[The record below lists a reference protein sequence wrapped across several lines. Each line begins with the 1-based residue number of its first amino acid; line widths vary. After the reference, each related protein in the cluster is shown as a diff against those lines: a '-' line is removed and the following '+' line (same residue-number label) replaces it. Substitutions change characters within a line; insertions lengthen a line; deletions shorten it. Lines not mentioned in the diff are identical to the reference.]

1 MEEET
6 IMHESLE
13 IRQDNLNKS
22 QRIESNI
29 PKNSITEAILNN
41 YEIDYAKMEKLKE
54 ENDRLKSNNLDLKM
68 QVIEL
73 REKLLKILEIV
84 NKK

>member
-1 MEEET
+1 ME
-6 IMHESLE
+6 SA
-13 IRQDNLNKS
+13 
-22 QRIESNI
+22 I

-41 YEIDYAKMEKLKE
+41 DEYEKVETLKA

-68 QVIEL
+68 QVIDL
-73 REKLLKILEIV
+73 REKLLKIFEIV

>member
-1 MEEET
+1 MKLSDKALLVQLNVSQWTARKYDKRATEQAQA
-6 IMHESLE
+6 LE
-13 IRQDNLNKS
+13 NLKV
-22 QRIESNI
+22 
-29 PKNSITEAILNN
+29 
-41 YEIDYAKMEKLKE
+41 
-54 ENDRLKSNNLDLKM
+54 ENDRLKGNNLDLKM